1 MKVGH
6 WGEDPEL
13 LRDSSLEGV
22 IRVRR
27 LEELGVPA
35 TTAYR
40 RCGPGGPW
48 TRLLPGI
55 VLLSN
60 APPTRRQQIA
70 AALQYG
76 GPDAILTGT
85 EACRTVGLRNV
96 PEGCSVIHLLVPH
109 GRRLHNYD
117 YVHIERTHRTP
128 KVFFRRGLPVAEPTR
143 SVLDACRR
151 MTELRPVRALLT
163 EAVQRSFT
171 TYEQLTRELASGSR
185 RGSAVPRL
193 VLAEMAGGAESVAEL
208 DAVRLWKRSGLP
220 EPKWNRPL
228 FTRSGAYVGKPDAW
242 FEQAGLAWE
251 IDSLAFHSD
260 ADGFARTLARN
271 ARYAAAGVLVLP
283 TLPSRLRTHPEM
295 VIAELKDAYA
305 AAAAL
310 PRPTVRMVA

>member
-1 MKVGH
+1 MKAGH
-6 WGEDPEL
+6 WGDDPEV
-13 LRDSSLEGV
+13 LRDSSDNGV
-22 IRVRR
+22 IRVQR

-60 APPTRRQQIA
+60 APPTRPQQVA
-70 AALQYG
+70 AALLYG
-76 GPDAILTGT
+76 GPEAILTGA
-85 EACRTVGLRNV
+85 EACRTLGLRNV
-96 PEGCSVIHLLVPH
+96 PEKCTLVHLLVPH

-117 YVHIERTHRTP
+117 YVHVERTHRMP
-128 KVFFRRGLPVAEPTR
+128 KVLNRRGLPVSEPTR
-143 SVLDACRR
+143 AVLDGCRR

-171 TYEQLTRELASGSR
+171 TYERLIQELEVGSR

-220 EPKWNRPL
+220 EPQWNKPL
-228 FTRSGAYVGKPDAW
+228 FSRSGAYLGKPDAW
-242 FEQAGLAWE
+242 FEQVGLAWE
-251 IDSLAFHSD
+251 IDSLAFH
-260 ADGFARTLARN
+260 AGAEGFARTLSRN

-283 TLPSRLRTHPEM
+283 TLPARLRTDPEE
-295 VIAELKDAYA
+295 VIAELKGAYA

-310 PRPTVRMVA
+310 PAPAVRSVA